1 MHRAR
6 GQDPPRADQRSSSGG
21 RMTSQLLA
29 QLAIFVISAFLG
41 FELISRVPNLLHTP
55 LMSATNA
62 IHGIVLVGA
71 IIALASASDGF
82 TATVGLI
89 AVVFGAMNVVGGFW
103 VTTRMLGMFGP
114 PKKRVKK
121 REEWP
126 LQVAP
131 FLAYLAAAALFI
143 YGIRRLRTPETAR
156 SGNTLAAVGMV
167 IALVAT
173 IFVADIDRVLGALEI
188 GAGVLVGSMIGAVAA
203 QRVQMTAMPQMVAAF
218 NGVGGAAAALVAVSE
233 FYRVE
238 ALGVVQET
246 LVSAITV
253 LLSVIIGT
261 ISFSGSI
268 IAFVKLQELAL
279 GGSVTF
285 PLQQVVNALIALS
298 ILLLSANI
306 VADGAILPFLSPLAS
321 LYVILGA
328 ALLLGV
334 LFVIPIGG
342 AGMSIVISLLNAF
355 TGLAAAASGFVLS
368 NYALII
374 SGTLVGAS
382 GTILTRLMSGA
393 LGRPLGK
400 IIFAGIAA
408 SGTSSGGQQQDREVN
423 DASASEVGEYL
434 ADDAEKV
441 IVVPGYGL
449 AVAQAQQAM
458 RDLVE
463 TLESE
468 GKEVLFG
475 IHPVA
480 GRMPGHMN
488 VLLTEVGIPY
498 EKLYDLE
505 DINPEFEETDAA
517 IIVGAND
524 VVNPAA
530 NDPEQDSPISGMPIL
545 NVEAADRV
553 IFIKRSLSPGFAGVD
568 NPLFYDTEKTMMLFS
583 DAKQGL
589 QDLNEAVKNG

>member
-1 MHRAR
+1 M
-6 GQDPPRADQRSSSGG
+6 
-21 RMTSQLLA
+21 
-29 QLAIFVISAFLG
+29 
-41 FELISRVPNLLHTP
+41 
-55 LMSATNA
+55 
-62 IHGIVLVGA
+62 
-71 IIALASASDGF
+71 
-82 TATVGLI
+82 
-89 AVVFGAMNVVGGFW
+89 
-103 VTTRMLGMFGP
+103 
-114 PKKRVKK
+114 
-121 REEWP
+121 
-126 LQVAP
+126 QVAP

-156 SGNTLAAVGMV
+156 SGNTLAAIGMV

-173 IFVADIDRVLGALEI
+173 IFVADIDKVLSAAQI
-188 GAGVLVGSMIGAVAA
+188 GAGVLVGSVLGAVAA

-218 NGVGGAAAALVAVSE
+218 NGVGGGAAALVAVSE

-238 ALGVVQET
+238 ALGQGHET
-246 LVSAITV
+246 LVSAVAV

-261 ISFSGSI
+261 VSFAGSI

-279 GGSVTF
+279 TGSVTF
-285 PLQQVVNALIALS
+285 PLQQVVNAAIFLG

-306 VADGAILPFLSPLAS
+306 LAGGLVLSPLVS
-321 LYVILGA
+321 LYLILGA
-328 ALLLGV
+328 SLLLGV

-342 AGMSIVISLLNAF
+342 ADMPIVISLLNAF

-408 SGTSSGGQQQDREVN
+408 SGGGGSEQQEDREVN
-423 DASASEVGEYL
+423 DRSAGEVGEYL
-434 ADDAEKV
+434 ADEAQKV
-441 IVVPGYGL
+441 VIVPGYGL

-463 TLESE
+463 TLESQ

-505 DINPEFEETDAA
+505 DINPEFDDADAA

-524 VVNPAA
+524 VVNPSA
-530 NDPEQDSPISGMPIL
+530 NDPEVESPISGMPVL
-545 NVEAADRV
+545 NVENAEHV

>member
-1 MHRAR
+1 M
-6 GQDPPRADQRSSSGG
+6 Q
-21 RMTSQLLA
+21 
-29 QLAIFVISAFLG
+29 
-41 FELISRVPNLLHTP
+41 
-55 LMSATNA
+55 
-62 IHGIVLVGA
+62 VG
-71 IIALASASDGF
+71 
-82 TATVGLI
+82 
-89 AVVFGAMNVVGGFW
+89 
-103 VTTRMLGMFGP
+103 
-114 PKKRVKK
+114 
-121 REEWP
+121 
-126 LQVAP
+126 P
-131 FLAYLAAAALFI
+131 FIAYLAAAALFI

-156 SGNTLAAVGMV
+156 SGNTLAAAGMV
-167 IALVAT
+167 IALIAT
-173 IFVADIDRVLGALEI
+173 VFVADIDNVLSVGQI
-188 GAGVLVGSMIGAVAA
+188 SVGVLVGSVIGAVAA

-218 NGVGGAAAALVAVSE
+218 NGVGGGAAALIAVSE

-238 ALGVVQET
+238 ALGQGQET
-246 LVSAITV
+246 IIASIAV

-261 ISFSGSI
+261 VSFAGSI
-268 IAFVKLQELAL
+268 IAFTKLQELAL
-279 GGSVTF
+279 TGSVTF
-285 PLQQVVNALIALS
+285 PLQQVVNAAIFLG
-298 ILLLSANI
+298 ILLLSVNI
-306 VADGAILPFLSPLAS
+306 LAGGIVLSPLVS
-321 LYVILGA
+321 LYLILGA

-342 AGMSIVISLLNAF
+342 ADMPIVISLLNAF

-393 LGRPLGK
+393 LGRPLSK

-408 SGTSSGGQQQDREVN
+408 SGTSQGGQQEDREVN
-423 DASASEVGEYL
+423 DSSASEVGEYL

-441 IVVPGYGL
+441 IIVPGYGL

-498 EKLYDLE
+498 DKLYDLE
-505 DINPEFEETDAA
+505 DINPEFEDADAA

-524 VVNPAA
+524 VVNPSA
-530 NDPEQDSPISGMPIL
+530 NDPEVESPISGMPVL
-545 NVEAADRV
+545 EVENAEHV

-589 QDLNEAVKNG
+589 QDVNEAVKNG

>member
-1 MHRAR
+1 
-6 GQDPPRADQRSSSGG
+6 
-21 RMTSQLLA
+21 
-29 QLAIFVISAFLG
+29 
-41 FELISRVPNLLHTP
+41 
-55 LMSATNA
+55 
-62 IHGIVLVGA
+62 
-71 IIALASASDGF
+71 
-82 TATVGLI
+82 
-89 AVVFGAMNVVGGFW
+89 
-103 VTTRMLGMFGP
+103 
-114 PKKRVKK
+114 
-121 REEWP
+121 
-126 LQVAP
+126 LQVAT
-131 FLAYLAAAALFI
+131 FVAYLAAAALFI

-156 SGNTLAAVGMV
+156 SGNTLAAAGMV
-167 IALVAT
+167 VALIATV
-173 IFVADIDRVLGALEI
+173 FVADIDDVLSVGQI
-188 GAGVLVGSMIGAVAA
+188 SIGVLVGAVIGAVAA

-218 NGVGGAAAALVAVSE
+218 NGVGGGAAALIAVSE

-238 ALGVVQET
+238 ALGQGQET
-246 LVSAITV
+246 IVASIAV
-253 LLSVIIGT
+253 LLSVVIGT
-261 ISFSGSI
+261 VSFAGSI
-268 IAFVKLQELAL
+268 IAFTKLQELAL
-279 GGSVTF
+279 TGSVTF
-285 PLQQVVNALIALS
+285 PLQQVVNAAIFLV
-298 ILLLSANI
+298 ILLLSVNI
-306 VADGAILPFLSPLAS
+306 IAGGVVLSPLVS
-321 LYVILGA
+321 LYLILGA

-342 AGMSIVISLLNAF
+342 ADMPIVISLLNAF

-408 SGTSSGGQQQDREVN
+408 SGTSSGGQQEDREVN

-441 IVVPGYGL
+441 IIVPGYGL

-498 EKLYDLE
+498 DKLYDLE
-505 DINPEFEETDAA
+505 DINPEFDDADAA

-524 VVNPAA
+524 VVNPSAG
-530 NDPEQDSPISGMPIL
+530 DPEVESPISGMPVL
-545 NVEAADRV
+545 TVENAEHV

>member
-1 MHRAR
+1 
-6 GQDPPRADQRSSSGG
+6 
-21 RMTSQLLA
+21 
-29 QLAIFVISAFLG
+29 
-41 FELISRVPNLLHTP
+41 
-55 LMSATNA
+55 
-62 IHGIVLVGA
+62 
-71 IIALASASDGF
+71 
-82 TATVGLI
+82 
-89 AVVFGAMNVVGGFW
+89 
-103 VTTRMLGMFGP
+103 
-114 PKKRVKK
+114 
-121 REEWP
+121 

-156 SGNTLAAVGMV
+156 SGNTLAAIGMV
-167 IALVAT
+167 IALIAT
-173 IFVADIDRVLGALEI
+173 IFVADIDNVLSVGEI
-188 GAGVLVGSMIGAVAA
+188 SAGVVVGAVIGAVAA
-203 QRVQMTAMPQMVAAF
+203 QRVRMTAMPQMVAAF
-218 NGVGGAAAALVAVSE
+218 NGVGGGAAALVAVSE

-238 ALGVVQET
+238 ALGQGKET
-246 LVSAITV
+246 LVAAVAV

-261 ISFSGSI
+261 VSFAGSI
-268 IAFVKLQELAL
+268 IAFIKLQELAL
-279 GGSVTF
+279 TGSVTF
-285 PLQQVVNALIALS
+285 PLQQVVNAAIFLG

-306 VADGAILPFLSPLAS
+306 LAGGLVLSPLVS
-321 LYVILGA
+321 LYLILGA
-328 ALLLGV
+328 SLLLGV

-342 AGMSIVISLLNAF
+342 ADMPIVISLLNAF

-393 LGRPLGK
+393 LGRPLSK

-408 SGTSSGGQQQDREVN
+408 SGSGGSEQEEDREVN
-423 DASASEVGEYL
+423 DKSAGEVGEYL
-434 ADDAEKV
+434 ADEAEKV
-441 IVVPGYGL
+441 VIVPGYGL

-505 DINPEFEETDAA
+505 DINPEFEDADAA

-524 VVNPAA
+524 VVNPSA
-530 NDPEQDSPISGMPIL
+530 NDPEVESPISGMPVL
-545 NVEAADRV
+545 TVENAKHV

-568 NPLFYDTEKTMMLFS
+568 NPLFYDTDKTMMLFS

>member
-1 MHRAR
+1 
-6 GQDPPRADQRSSSGG
+6 
-21 RMTSQLLA
+21 
-29 QLAIFVISAFLG
+29 
-41 FELISRVPNLLHTP
+41 
-55 LMSATNA
+55 
-62 IHGIVLVGA
+62 
-71 IIALASASDGF
+71 
-82 TATVGLI
+82 
-89 AVVFGAMNVVGGFW
+89 
-103 VTTRMLGMFGP
+103 
-114 PKKRVKK
+114 
-121 REEWP
+121 

-156 SGNTLAAVGMV
+156 SGNTLAAIGMV
-167 IALVAT
+167 IALIAT
-173 IFVADIDRVLGALEI
+173 IFVADIDKVLSAAEI
-188 GAGVLVGSMIGAVAA
+188 GAGVLVGSVLGAVAA
-203 QRVQMTAMPQMVAAF
+203 QRVHMSAMPQMVAAF
-218 NGVGGAAAALVAVSE
+218 NGVGGGAAALVAVSE

-238 ALGVVQET
+238 ALGQGQET
-246 LVSAITV
+246 LVSAVAV
-253 LLSVIIGT
+253 LFSVIIGT
-261 ISFSGSI
+261 VSFAGSI
-268 IAFVKLQELAL
+268 IAFIKLQELAL
-279 GGSVTF
+279 TGSVTF
-285 PLQQVVNALIALS
+285 PLQQVVNAAIFLG

-306 VADGAILPFLSPLAS
+306 LAGGLVLSPLVS
-321 LYVILGA
+321 LYLILGA
-328 ALLLGV
+328 SLLLGV

-342 AGMSIVISLLNAF
+342 ADMPIVISLLNAF

-408 SGTSSGGQQQDREVN
+408 SGGGGSEQQEDREVN
-423 DASASEVGEYL
+423 DRSAGEVGEYL
-434 ADDAEKV
+434 ADEAQKV
-441 IVVPGYGL
+441 VIVPGYGL

-505 DINPEFEETDAA
+505 DINPEFDDADAA

-524 VVNPAA
+524 VVNPSA
-530 NDPEQDSPISGMPIL
+530 NDPEVESPISGMPVL
-545 NVEAADRV
+545 NVENAEHV

>member
-1 MHRAR
+1 
-6 GQDPPRADQRSSSGG
+6 
-21 RMTSQLLA
+21 
-29 QLAIFVISAFLG
+29 
-41 FELISRVPNLLHTP
+41 
-55 LMSATNA
+55 
-62 IHGIVLVGA
+62 
-71 IIALASASDGF
+71 
-82 TATVGLI
+82 
-89 AVVFGAMNVVGGFW
+89 
-103 VTTRMLGMFGP
+103 
-114 PKKRVKK
+114 
-121 REEWP
+121 

-173 IFVADIDRVLGALEI
+173 IFVADIDKVLSAAQI
-188 GAGVLVGSMIGAVAA
+188 GVGVLVGSVLGAVAA
-203 QRVQMTAMPQMVAAF
+203 QRVHMTAMPQMVAAF
-218 NGVGGAAAALVAVSE
+218 NGVGGGAAALVAVSE

-238 ALGVVQET
+238 ALGQGHET
-246 LVSAITV
+246 LVSAVAV
-253 LLSVIIGT
+253 LFSVIIGT
-261 ISFSGSI
+261 ISFAGSI
-268 IAFVKLQELAL
+268 IAFIKLQELAL
-279 GGSVTF
+279 TGSVTF
-285 PLQQVVNALIALS
+285 PLQQVVNAAIFLG

-306 VADGAILPFLSPLAS
+306 LAGGLVLSPLVS
-321 LYVILGA
+321 LYLILGA
-328 ALLLGV
+328 SLLLGV

-342 AGMSIVISLLNAF
+342 ADMPIVISLLNAF

-408 SGTSSGGQQQDREVN
+408 AGSSSTEQQEDREVN
-423 DASASEVGEYL
+423 DRSAGEVGEYL
-434 ADDAEKV
+434 ADEAQKV
-441 IVVPGYGL
+441 VIVPGYGL

-505 DINPEFEETDAA
+505 DINPEFDDADAA

-524 VVNPAA
+524 VVNPSA
-530 NDPEQDSPISGMPIL
+530 NDPEVESPISGMPVL
-545 NVEAADRV
+545 NVENAEHV

>member
-1 MHRAR
+1 
-6 GQDPPRADQRSSSGG
+6 
-21 RMTSQLLA
+21 
-29 QLAIFVISAFLG
+29 
-41 FELISRVPNLLHTP
+41 
-55 LMSATNA
+55 
-62 IHGIVLVGA
+62 
-71 IIALASASDGF
+71 
-82 TATVGLI
+82 
-89 AVVFGAMNVVGGFW
+89 
-103 VTTRMLGMFGP
+103 
-114 PKKRVKK
+114 
-121 REEWP
+121 
-126 LQVAP
+126 LQVAT
-131 FLAYLAAAALFI
+131 FIAYLVAAALFI

-156 SGNTLAAVGMV
+156 SGNTLATLGMV
-167 IALVAT
+167 IALIAT
-173 IFVADIDRVLGALEI
+173 VFVADIDNVLSVGEISVGVLI
-188 GAGVLVGSMIGAVAA
+188 GAVIGAVAA

-218 NGVGGAAAALVAVSE
+218 NGVGGGAAALIAVSE

-238 ALGVVQET
+238 ALGQGQET
-246 LVSAITV
+246 LVAAIAV

-261 ISFSGSI
+261 VSFAGSI
-268 IAFVKLQELAL
+268 IAFTKLQELAL
-279 GGSVTF
+279 TGSVTF
-285 PLQQVVNALIALS
+285 PLQQVVNAAIFLG

-306 VADGAILPFLSPLAS
+306 LAGGLVLSPLVS
-321 LYVILGA
+321 LYAILGA
-328 ALLLGV
+328 SLLLGV

-342 AGMSIVISLLNAF
+342 ADMPIVISLLNAF

-408 SGTSSGGQQQDREVN
+408 SGSGQSEQQEDREVN
-423 DASASEVGEYL
+423 DTSASEVGEYL

-441 IVVPGYGL
+441 IIVPGYGL

-498 EKLYDLE
+498 DKLYDLE
-505 DINPEFEETDAA
+505 DINPEFEDADAA

-524 VVNPAA
+524 VVNPSA
-530 NDPEQDSPISGMPIL
+530 NDPEVESPISGMPVL
-545 NVEAADRV
+545 TVENAEHV

>member
-1 MHRAR
+1 
-6 GQDPPRADQRSSSGG
+6 
-21 RMTSQLLA
+21 
-29 QLAIFVISAFLG
+29 V
-41 FELISRVPNLLHTP
+41 
-55 LMSATNA
+55 
-62 IHGIVLVGA
+62 
-71 IIALASASDGF
+71 
-82 TATVGLI
+82 
-89 AVVFGAMNVVGGFW
+89 
-103 VTTRMLGMFGP
+103 
-114 PKKRVKK
+114 
-121 REEWP
+121 
-126 LQVAP
+126 QVWT
-131 FLAYLAAAALFI
+131 FLAYLVAAALFI
-143 YGIRRLRTPETAR
+143 TGIRRLRRPETAR
-156 SGNTLAAVGMV
+156 SGNTIAAVGMV

-173 IFVADIDRVLGALEI
+173 IFVANIDQALSTVEI
-188 GAGVLVGSMIGAVAA
+188 GVGVLVGSVIGAVAA

-218 NGVGGAAAALVAVSE
+218 NGVGGAAAALIAVSE

-238 ALGVVQET
+238 ALGSGQEP
-246 LVSAITV
+246 LVSAIAV
-253 LLSVIIGT
+253 LLSVVIGT

-298 ILLLSANI
+298 ILVLAANI
-306 VADGAILPFLSPLAS
+306 VTDGAVLPFLSPLIS
-321 LYVILGA
+321 LYVIIGA

-342 AGMSIVISLLNAF
+342 ADMPIVISLLNAF
-355 TGLAAAASGFVLS
+355 TGIAAAASGFVLD

-382 GTILTRLMSGA
+382 GTILTQNMSSA

-408 SGTSSGGQQQDREVN
+408 SGTSKGGDQEDKEVN
-423 DASASEVGEYL
+423 DASPEEVGEFL
-434 ADDAEKV
+434 SDEAEKV
-441 IVVPGYGL
+441 VIVPGYGL
-449 AVAQAQQAM
+449 AVAQAQGAI
-458 RDLVE
+458 RELTDA
-463 TLESE
+463 LESE

-488 VLLTEVGIPY
+488 VLLTEAGIPY

-505 DINPEFEETDAA
+505 DINPEFEDADAA

-530 NDPEQDSPISGMPIL
+530 NDPEQESPISGMPIL

-568 NPLFYDTEKTMMLFS
+568 NPLFYNTEKTMMLFS

-589 QDLNEAVKNG
+589 QDVTSALKR

>member
-1 MHRAR
+1 M
-6 GQDPPRADQRSSSGG
+6 
-21 RMTSQLLA
+21 
-29 QLAIFVISAFLG
+29 
-41 FELISRVPNLLHTP
+41 
-55 LMSATNA
+55 
-62 IHGIVLVGA
+62 
-71 IIALASASDGF
+71 
-82 TATVGLI
+82 
-89 AVVFGAMNVVGGFW
+89 
-103 VTTRMLGMFGP
+103 
-114 PKKRVKK
+114 
-121 REEWP
+121 
-126 LQVAP
+126 QVWT
-131 FLAYLAAAALFI
+131 FLAYLVAAALFI
-143 YGIRRLRTPETAR
+143 TGIRRLRRPETAR
-156 SGNTLAAVGMV
+156 SGNTIAAVGMV

-173 IFVADIDRVLGALEI
+173 IFVANIDQALSTVEI
-188 GAGVLVGSMIGAVAA
+188 GVGVLVGSVIGAVAA

-218 NGVGGAAAALVAVSE
+218 NGVGGAAAALIAVSE

-238 ALGVVQET
+238 ALGSGQEP
-246 LVSAITV
+246 LVSAIAV
-253 LLSVIIGT
+253 LLSVVIGT

-298 ILLLSANI
+298 ILVLAANI
-306 VADGAILPFLSPLAS
+306 VTDGAVLPFLSPLIS
-321 LYVILGA
+321 LYVIIGA

-342 AGMSIVISLLNAF
+342 ADMPIVISLLNAF
-355 TGLAAAASGFVLS
+355 TGIAAAASGFVLD

-382 GTILTRLMSGA
+382 GTILTQNMSSA

-408 SGTSSGGQQQDREVN
+408 SGTSKGGDQEDKEVN
-423 DASASEVGEYL
+423 DASPEEVGEFL
-434 ADDAEKV
+434 SDEAEKV
-441 IVVPGYGL
+441 VIVPGYGL
-449 AVAQAQQAM
+449 AVAQAQGAI
-458 RDLVE
+458 RELTE
-463 TLESE
+463 ALESE

-488 VLLTEVGIPY
+488 VLLTEAGIPY

-505 DINPEFEETDAA
+505 DINPEFEDADAA

-589 QDLNEAVKNG
+589 QDVTSALKR

>member
-1 MHRAR
+1 
-6 GQDPPRADQRSSSGG
+6 
-21 RMTSQLLA
+21 
-29 QLAIFVISAFLG
+29 
-41 FELISRVPNLLHTP
+41 
-55 LMSATNA
+55 
-62 IHGIVLVGA
+62 
-71 IIALASASDGF
+71 
-82 TATVGLI
+82 
-89 AVVFGAMNVVGGFW
+89 
-103 VTTRMLGMFGP
+103 
-114 PKKRVKK
+114 
-121 REEWP
+121 

-173 IFVADIDRVLGALEI
+173 IFVADIDKVLSAAQI
-188 GAGVLVGSMIGAVAA
+188 GAGVLVGSVLGAVAA

-218 NGVGGAAAALVAVSE
+218 NGVGGGAAALVAVSE

-238 ALGVVQET
+238 ALGQGHET
-246 LVSAITV
+246 LVSAVAV
-253 LLSVIIGT
+253 LFSVIIGT
-261 ISFSGSI
+261 ISFAGSI
-268 IAFVKLQELAL
+268 IAFIKLQELAL
-279 GGSVTF
+279 TGSVTF
-285 PLQQVVNALIALS
+285 PLQQVVNAAIFLG

-306 VADGAILPFLSPLAS
+306 LAGGLVLSPLVS
-321 LYVILGA
+321 LYLILGA
-328 ALLLGV
+328 SLLLGV

-342 AGMSIVISLLNAF
+342 ADMPIVISLLNAF

-408 SGTSSGGQQQDREVN
+408 AGSSSTEQQEDREVN
-423 DASASEVGEYL
+423 DRSAGEVGEYL
-434 ADDAEKV
+434 ADEAQKV
-441 IVVPGYGL
+441 VIVPGYGL

-505 DINPEFEETDAA
+505 DINPEFDDADAA

-524 VVNPAA
+524 VVNPSA
-530 NDPEQDSPISGMPIL
+530 NDPEVESPISGMPVL
-545 NVEAADRV
+545 NVENAEHV

>member
-1 MHRAR
+1 M
-6 GQDPPRADQRSSSGG
+6 
-21 RMTSQLLA
+21 
-29 QLAIFVISAFLG
+29 
-41 FELISRVPNLLHTP
+41 
-55 LMSATNA
+55 
-62 IHGIVLVGA
+62 
-71 IIALASASDGF
+71 
-82 TATVGLI
+82 
-89 AVVFGAMNVVGGFW
+89 
-103 VTTRMLGMFGP
+103 
-114 PKKRVKK
+114 
-121 REEWP
+121 
-126 LQVAP
+126 QVAP
-131 FLAYLAAAALFI
+131 FIAYLAAAALFI
-143 YGIRRLRTPETAR
+143 YGIRRLRKPETAR
-156 SGNTLAAVGMV
+156 SGNTLAAVGMA
-167 IALVAT
+167 IALIAT
-173 IFVADIDRVLGALEI
+173 IFVADIDNVLSVGQI
-188 GAGVLVGSMIGAVAA
+188 SVGVLIGSVIGAVAA

-218 NGVGGAAAALVAVSE
+218 NGVGGGAAALVAVSE

-238 ALGVVQET
+238 ALGHGQET
-246 LVSAITV
+246 LVSAIAV

-261 ISFSGSI
+261 VSFAGST
-268 IAFVKLQELAL
+268 IAFIKLQELAL
-279 GGSVTF
+279 TGSVTF
-285 PLQQVVNALIALS
+285 PLQQVVNAAIFLG

-306 VADGAILPFLSPLAS
+306 LAGGLVLSPLVS
-321 LYVILGA
+321 LYLILGA
-328 ALLLGV
+328 SLLLGV

-342 AGMSIVISLLNAF
+342 ADMPIVISLLNAF

-408 SGTSSGGQQQDREVN
+408 AGTSSGGQQEDREVN
-423 DASASEVGEYL
+423 DASAGDVGEYL

-441 IVVPGYGL
+441 IIVPGYGL
-449 AVAQAQQAM
+449 AVAQAQQAL

-505 DINPEFEETDAA
+505 DINPEFDDADAA

-524 VVNPAA
+524 VVNPSA
-530 NDPEQDSPISGMPIL
+530 NDPEVESPISGMPVL
-545 NVEAADRV
+545 TVENAEHV

-589 QDLNEAVKNG
+589 QDLNEAVKNS

>member
-1 MHRAR
+1 L
-6 GQDPPRADQRSSSGG
+6 
-21 RMTSQLLA
+21 QLW
-29 QLAIFVISAFLG
+29 
-41 FELISRVPNLLHTP
+41 T
-55 LMSATNA
+55 
-62 IHGIVLVGA
+62 
-71 IIALASASDGF
+71 
-82 TATVGLI
+82 
-89 AVVFGAMNVVGGFW
+89 
-103 VTTRMLGMFGP
+103 
-114 PKKRVKK
+114 
-121 REEWP
+121 
-126 LQVAP
+126 

-143 YGIRRLRTPETAR
+143 TGIRRLRRPETAR
-156 SGNTLAAVGMV
+156 SGNTIAALGMV

-173 IFVADIDRVLGALEI
+173 IFVADIHKTLGAVEI
-188 GAGVLVGSMIGAVAA
+188 GAGVLVGSVLGAVAA

-238 ALGVVQET
+238 ALGVGQET
-246 LVSAITV
+246 VVSAITV
-253 LLSVIIGT
+253 LLSVVIGT

-279 GGSVTF
+279 SGSVTF

-298 ILLLSANI
+298 ILVLAANI
-306 VADGAILPFLSPLAS
+306 VTDGAILPFLSPLAS

-342 AGMSIVISLLNAF
+342 ADMPIVISLLNAF
-355 TGLAAAASGFVLS
+355 TGLAAAASGFVLD

-382 GTILTRLMSGA
+382 GTILTQNMSSA

-408 SGTSSGGQQQDREVN
+408 SGTSKGGDQEDKEVH
-423 DASASEVGEYL
+423 DASPEEVGEFL
-434 ADDAEKV
+434 SDEAEKV
-441 IVVPGYGL
+441 VIVPGYGL
-449 AVAQAQQAM
+449 AVAQAQGAM
-458 RDLVE
+458 RELTE
-463 TLESE
+463 ALESE

-488 VLLTEVGIPY
+488 VLLTEAGIPY

-505 DINPEFEETDAA
+505 DINPEFEDADAA

-530 NDPEQDSPISGMPIL
+530 NDPEQDSPISGMPVL
-545 NVEAADRV
+545 NVEAAGRV

-589 QDLNEAVKNG
+589 QDVISAIKS

>member
-1 MHRAR
+1 M
-6 GQDPPRADQRSSSGG
+6 
-21 RMTSQLLA
+21 
-29 QLAIFVISAFLG
+29 
-41 FELISRVPNLLHTP
+41 
-55 LMSATNA
+55 
-62 IHGIVLVGA
+62 
-71 IIALASASDGF
+71 
-82 TATVGLI
+82 
-89 AVVFGAMNVVGGFW
+89 
-103 VTTRMLGMFGP
+103 
-114 PKKRVKK
+114 
-121 REEWP
+121 
-126 LQVAP
+126 QVAP
-131 FLAYLAAAALFI
+131 FLAYLVAAALFI

-167 IALVAT
+167 VALIAT
-173 IFVADIDRVLGALEI
+173 IFVADIDSVLGVGEVSVGVLI
-188 GAGVLVGSMIGAVAA
+188 GAVIGAVAA

-218 NGVGGAAAALVAVSE
+218 NGVGGGAAALVAVSE

-238 ALGVVQET
+238 ALGQGRET
-246 LVSAITV
+246 LVAAIAV
-253 LLSVIIGT
+253 LLSVVIGT
-261 ISFSGSI
+261 VSFAGSV
-268 IAFVKLQELAL
+268 IAFTKLQELAL
-279 GGSVTF
+279 TGSVTF
-285 PLQQVVNALIALS
+285 PLQQVVNAAIFLG

-306 VADGAILPFLSPLAS
+306 LAGGIVFSPLVS
-321 LYVILGA
+321 LYLILGA
-328 ALLLGV
+328 SLLLGV

-342 AGMSIVISLLNAF
+342 ADMPIVISLLNAF

-408 SGTSSGGQQQDREVN
+408 SGGTQSEQQEDREVN

-441 IVVPGYGL
+441 IIVPGYGL

-498 EKLYDLE
+498 DKLYDLE
-505 DINPEFEETDAA
+505 DINPEFDDADAA

-524 VVNPAA
+524 VVNPSA
-530 NDPEQDSPISGMPIL
+530 NDPEVESPISGMPVL
-545 NVEAADRV
+545 EVENAEHV

-568 NPLFYDTEKTMMLFS
+568 NPLFYDTDKTMMLFS

>member
-1 MHRAR
+1 
-6 GQDPPRADQRSSSGG
+6 
-21 RMTSQLLA
+21 
-29 QLAIFVISAFLG
+29 
-41 FELISRVPNLLHTP
+41 
-55 LMSATNA
+55 
-62 IHGIVLVGA
+62 
-71 IIALASASDGF
+71 
-82 TATVGLI
+82 
-89 AVVFGAMNVVGGFW
+89 
-103 VTTRMLGMFGP
+103 
-114 PKKRVKK
+114 
-121 REEWP
+121 

-173 IFVADIDRVLGALEI
+173 IFVADIDRVLSAAEI
-188 GAGVLVGSMIGAVAA
+188 GVGVLVGAVIGAVAA

-218 NGVGGAAAALVAVSE
+218 NGVGGGAAALVAVSE

-238 ALGVVQET
+238 ALGQGQET
-246 LVSAITV
+246 LVSGITV

-261 ISFSGSI
+261 VSFAGST
-268 IAFVKLQELAL
+268 IAFIKLQELAL
-279 GGSVTF
+279 TGSVTF
-285 PLQQVVNALIALS
+285 PLQQVVNAAIFLG

-306 VADGAILPFLSPLAS
+306 LAGGLVLSPLVS
-321 LYVILGA
+321 LYLILGA
-328 ALLLGV
+328 SLLLGV

-342 AGMSIVISLLNAF
+342 ADMPIVISLLNAF

-408 SGTSSGGQQQDREVN
+408 SGGGGSEQQEDREVN
-423 DASASEVGEYL
+423 DASAGEVGEYL
-434 ADDAEKV
+434 ADEAEKV
-441 IVVPGYGL
+441 VIVPGYGL

-505 DINPEFEETDAA
+505 DINPEFEEADAA

-524 VVNPAA
+524 VVNPSA
-530 NDPEQDSPISGMPIL
+530 NDPEVESPISGMPVL
-545 NVEAADRV
+545 TVENAEHV

-589 QDLNEAVKNG
+589 QELNEAVKNS

>member
-1 MHRAR
+1 M
-6 GQDPPRADQRSSSGG
+6 
-21 RMTSQLLA
+21 QLWTF
-29 QLAIFVISAFLG
+29 I
-41 FELISRVPNLLHTP
+41 
-55 LMSATNA
+55 
-62 IHGIVLVGA
+62 
-71 IIALASASDGF
+71 
-82 TATVGLI
+82 
-89 AVVFGAMNVVGGFW
+89 
-103 VTTRMLGMFGP
+103 
-114 PKKRVKK
+114 
-121 REEWP
+121 
-126 LQVAP
+126 
-131 FLAYLAAAALFI
+131 AYLVAAALFI
-143 YGIRRLRTPETAR
+143 VGIRRLRRPETAR

-173 IFVADIDRVLGALEI
+173 IFVADIHRALGAVEI

-203 QRVQMTAMPQMVAAF
+203 QRVQMAAMPQMVAAF

-238 ALGVVQET
+238 ALGVGQET
-246 LVSAITV
+246 SVSAVAV

-285 PLQQVVNALIALS
+285 PLQQVVNALIALA
-298 ILLLSANI
+298 ILLLAANI
-306 VADGAILPFLSPLAS
+306 VAGGAIAEAVGLPLSPLVS
-321 LYVILGA
+321 LYAILGL

-342 AGMSIVISLLNAF
+342 ADMPIVISLLNAF
-355 TGLAAAASGFVLS
+355 TGLAAAASGFVLD

-382 GTILTRLMSGA
+382 GTVLTQNMSGA

-408 SGTSSGGQQQDREVN
+408 SGTSQGGGAEDREVH
-423 DASASEVGEYL
+423 DASAGEVGEIL
-434 ADDAEKV
+434 ADEAEKIV
-441 IVVPGYGL
+441 IVPGYGL
-449 AVAQAQQAM
+449 AVAQAQGAL
-458 RDLVE
+458 RELTE
-463 TLESE
+463 ALESE

-505 DINPEFEETDAA
+505 EINPEFEETDAA

-589 QDLNEAVKNG
+589 QDVTSALKNL

>member
-1 MHRAR
+1 
-6 GQDPPRADQRSSSGG
+6 
-21 RMTSQLLA
+21 
-29 QLAIFVISAFLG
+29 V
-41 FELISRVPNLLHTP
+41 
-55 LMSATNA
+55 
-62 IHGIVLVGA
+62 
-71 IIALASASDGF
+71 
-82 TATVGLI
+82 
-89 AVVFGAMNVVGGFW
+89 
-103 VTTRMLGMFGP
+103 
-114 PKKRVKK
+114 
-121 REEWP
+121 
-126 LQVAP
+126 QVWT
-131 FLAYLAAAALFI
+131 FLAYLVAAALFI
-143 YGIRRLRTPETAR
+143 TGIRRLRRPETAR
-156 SGNTLAAVGMV
+156 SGNTIAAVGMV

-173 IFVADIDRVLGALEI
+173 IFVANIDEALSTVEI
-188 GAGVLVGSMIGAVAA
+188 GVGVVVGSVIGAVAA

-218 NGVGGAAAALVAVSE
+218 NGVGGAAAALIAVSE

-238 ALGVVQET
+238 ALGSGQEP
-246 LVSAITV
+246 LVSAIAV
-253 LLSVIIGT
+253 LLSVVIGT

-298 ILLLSANI
+298 ILVLAANI
-306 VADGAILPFLSPLAS
+306 VTDGAVLPFLSPLIS
-321 LYVILGA
+321 LYVIIGA

-342 AGMSIVISLLNAF
+342 ADMPIVISLLNAF
-355 TGLAAAASGFVLS
+355 TGIAAAASGFVLD

-382 GTILTRLMSGA
+382 GTILTQNMSSA

-408 SGTSSGGQQQDREVN
+408 SGTSKGGDQEDKEVN
-423 DASASEVGEYL
+423 DASPEEVGEFL
-434 ADDAEKV
+434 SDEAEKV
-441 IVVPGYGL
+441 VIVPGYGL
-449 AVAQAQQAM
+449 AVAQAQGAI
-458 RDLVE
+458 RELTE
-463 TLESE
+463 ALESE

-488 VLLTEVGIPY
+488 VLLTEAGIPY

-505 DINPEFEETDAA
+505 DINPEFEDADAA

-530 NDPEQDSPISGMPIL
+530 NDPEQESPISGMPIL

-568 NPLFYDTEKTMMLFS
+568 NPLFYNTEKTMMLFS

-589 QDLNEAVKNG
+589 QDVTSALKR

>member
-1 MHRAR
+1 M
-6 GQDPPRADQRSSSGG
+6 Q
-21 RMTSQLLA
+21 
-29 QLAIFVISAFLG
+29 
-41 FELISRVPNLLHTP
+41 
-55 LMSATNA
+55 
-62 IHGIVLVGA
+62 VG
-71 IIALASASDGF
+71 
-82 TATVGLI
+82 
-89 AVVFGAMNVVGGFW
+89 
-103 VTTRMLGMFGP
+103 
-114 PKKRVKK
+114 
-121 REEWP
+121 
-126 LQVAP
+126 P
-131 FLAYLAAAALFI
+131 FIAYLVAAALFI

-156 SGNTLAAVGMV
+156 SGNTLAAIGMV
-167 IALVAT
+167 IALIAT
-173 IFVADIDRVLGALEI
+173 VFVADIDNVLSAGEI
-188 GAGVLVGSMIGAVAA
+188 SVGVLVGSVIGAVAA

-218 NGVGGAAAALVAVSE
+218 NGVGGGAAALIAVSE

-238 ALGVVQET
+238 ALGQGQET
-246 LVSAITV
+246 LVAVIAV
-253 LLSVIIGT
+253 LLSVVIGT
-261 ISFSGSI
+261 VSFAGSI
-268 IAFVKLQELAL
+268 IAFTKLQELAL
-279 GGSVTF
+279 TGSVTF
-285 PLQQVVNALIALS
+285 PLQQVVNAAIFLG
-298 ILLLSANI
+298 ILLLSVNI
-306 VADGAILPFLSPLAS
+306 LAGGLVLSPLVS
-321 LYVILGA
+321 LYLILGA
-328 ALLLGV
+328 SLLLGV

-342 AGMSIVISLLNAF
+342 ADMPIVISLLNAF

-382 GTILTRLMSGA
+382 GTILTRLMSSA

-408 SGTSSGGQQQDREVN
+408 SGGGQSEQQEEREVN
-423 DASASEVGEYL
+423 DTSAEEVAEYL
-434 ADDAEKV
+434 ADEAEKV
-441 IVVPGYGL
+441 VIVPGYGL

-505 DINPEFEETDAA
+505 DINPEFEDADAA

-524 VVNPAA
+524 VVNPSA
-530 NDPEQDSPISGMPIL
+530 NDPEVESPISGMPVL
-545 NVEAADRV
+545 TVENAEHV

-568 NPLFYDTEKTMMLFS
+568 NPLFYDTDKTMMLFA

>member
-1 MHRAR
+1 M
-6 GQDPPRADQRSSSGG
+6 
-21 RMTSQLLA
+21 
-29 QLAIFVISAFLG
+29 
-41 FELISRVPNLLHTP
+41 
-55 LMSATNA
+55 
-62 IHGIVLVGA
+62 
-71 IIALASASDGF
+71 
-82 TATVGLI
+82 
-89 AVVFGAMNVVGGFW
+89 
-103 VTTRMLGMFGP
+103 
-114 PKKRVKK
+114 
-121 REEWP
+121 
-126 LQVAP
+126 QVAT
-131 FLAYLAAAALFI
+131 FVAYLAAAALFI

-156 SGNTLAAVGMV
+156 SGNTLAAAGMV
-167 IALVAT
+167 VALIATV
-173 IFVADIDRVLGALEI
+173 FVADIDDVLSVGQI
-188 GAGVLVGSMIGAVAA
+188 SIGVLAGGVVGAVAA

-218 NGVGGAAAALVAVSE
+218 NGVGGGAAALIAVSE

-238 ALGVVQET
+238 ALGQGEET
-246 LVSAITV
+246 IVAAIAV
-253 LLSVIIGT
+253 LLSVVIGT
-261 ISFSGSI
+261 VSFAGSI
-268 IAFVKLQELAL
+268 IAFTKLQELAL
-279 GGSVTF
+279 TGSVTF
-285 PLQQVVNALIALS
+285 PLQQVVNAAIFLVIV
-298 ILLLSANI
+298 LLSVNI
-306 VADGAILPFLSPLAS
+306 VAGGPVLSPLVS
-321 LYVILGA
+321 LYLILA
-328 ALLLGV
+328 ASLLLGV

-342 AGMSIVISLLNAF
+342 ADMPIVISLLNAF

-408 SGTSSGGQQQDREVN
+408 SGTRSGGQQEDREVN

-434 ADDAEKV
+434 ADEAEKV
-441 IVVPGYGL
+441 IIVPGYGL

-458 RDLVE
+458 RDLVQ

-498 EKLYDLE
+498 DKLYDIE
-505 DINPEFEETDAA
+505 DINPEFDDADAA

-524 VVNPAA
+524 VVNPSA
-530 NDPEQDSPISGMPIL
+530 NDPEVESPISGMPVL
-545 NVEAADRV
+545 TVENAEHV

-589 QDLNEAVKNG
+589 QDLNEAVKNS

>member
-1 MHRAR
+1 M
-6 GQDPPRADQRSSSGG
+6 Q
-21 RMTSQLLA
+21 
-29 QLAIFVISAFLG
+29 
-41 FELISRVPNLLHTP
+41 
-55 LMSATNA
+55 
-62 IHGIVLVGA
+62 VG
-71 IIALASASDGF
+71 
-82 TATVGLI
+82 
-89 AVVFGAMNVVGGFW
+89 
-103 VTTRMLGMFGP
+103 
-114 PKKRVKK
+114 
-121 REEWP
+121 
-126 LQVAP
+126 P
-131 FLAYLAAAALFI
+131 FIAYLVAAALFI

-156 SGNTLAAVGMV
+156 SGNTLAAIGMV
-167 IALVAT
+167 IALIAT
-173 IFVADIDRVLGALEI
+173 VFVADIDNVLSAGEI
-188 GAGVLVGSMIGAVAA
+188 SVGVLVGSVIGAVAA

-218 NGVGGAAAALVAVSE
+218 NGVGGGAAALIAVSE

-238 ALGVVQET
+238 ALGQGQET
-246 LVSAITV
+246 HVAVIAV
-253 LLSVIIGT
+253 LLSVVIGT
-261 ISFSGSI
+261 VSFAGSI
-268 IAFVKLQELAL
+268 IAFTKLQELAL
-279 GGSVTF
+279 TGSVTF
-285 PLQQVVNALIALS
+285 PLQQVVNAAIFLG
-298 ILLLSANI
+298 ILLLSVNI
-306 VADGAILPFLSPLAS
+306 LAGGLVLSPLVS
-321 LYVILGA
+321 LYLILGA
-328 ALLLGV
+328 SLLLGV

-342 AGMSIVISLLNAF
+342 ADMPIVISLLNAF

-382 GTILTRLMSGA
+382 GTILTRLMSSA

-408 SGTSSGGQQQDREVN
+408 SGGGQSEQQEEREVN
-423 DASASEVGEYL
+423 DTSAEEVAEYL
-434 ADDAEKV
+434 ADEAEKV
-441 IVVPGYGL
+441 VIVPGYGL

-505 DINPEFEETDAA
+505 DINPEFEDADAA

-524 VVNPAA
+524 VVNPSA
-530 NDPEQDSPISGMPIL
+530 NDPEVESPISGMPVL
-545 NVEAADRV
+545 TVENAEHV

-568 NPLFYDTEKTMMLFS
+568 NPLFYDTDKTMMLFA